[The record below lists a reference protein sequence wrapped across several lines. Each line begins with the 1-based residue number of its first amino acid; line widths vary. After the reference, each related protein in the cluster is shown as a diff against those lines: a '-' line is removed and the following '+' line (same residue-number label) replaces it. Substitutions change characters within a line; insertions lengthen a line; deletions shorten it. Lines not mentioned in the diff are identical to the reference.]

1 MYASKIKYKSLN
13 EKKSDPDEIYYH
25 RELLCHSL
33 DQRRIDLITISG
45 CNLMNLK
52 REPRFDPDYLFPR
65 NLNSDD
71 TASPEAVPTN
81 HTETRCYSFE
91 KKKVFVLTS
100 RVHPGETPA
109 SFVFNGF
116 FEFILKKD
124 DPRARNLRRQFVFK
138 LGKTGFFY

>member
-1 MYASKIKYKSLN
+1 M
-13 EKKSDPDEIYYH
+13 
-25 RELLCHSL
+25 

-45 CNLMNLK
+45 CNLINYK
-52 REPRFDPDYLFPR
+52 REPRFDPDFLFPR
-65 NLNSDD
+65 HPPKEAGGGGDGAA
-71 TASPEAVPTN
+71 TATSPEEAESRPVLN
-81 HTETRCYSFE
+81 ENRCYSFE

-138 LGKTGFFY
+138 LGKHLKVKND

>member
-1 MYASKIKYKSLN
+1 M
-13 EKKSDPDEIYYH
+13 
-25 RELLCHSL
+25 LCYSL
-33 DQRRIDLITISG
+33 DQRRIDLITVSA
-45 CNLMNLK
+45 CNLLNYK

-65 NLNSDD
+65 QSKNGESENPDD
-71 TASPEAVPTN
+71 QYI
-81 HTETRCYSFE
+81 TERRSYSFE

-124 DPRARNLRRQFVFK
+124 DPRARVLRRQFVFK
-138 LGKTGFFY
+138 LGELILI

>member
-1 MYASKIKYKSLN
+1 
-13 EKKSDPDEIYYH
+13 
-25 RELLCHSL
+25 LCYSI

-45 CNLMNLK
+45 CNQLNYK
-52 REPRFDPDYLFPR
+52 REPRFDPEHLFPR
-65 NLNSDD
+65 
-71 TASPEAVPTN
+71 PTN
-81 HTETRCYSFE
+81 KYDEHGMIIDEHKIDKRSYNFE

-116 FEFILKKD
+116 LEFLLKKD

-138 LGKTGFFY
+138 LVPMLNPDGVARGYYRTDQMGTNLVIN

>member
-1 MYASKIKYKSLN
+1 M
-13 EKKSDPDEIYYH
+13 
-25 RELLCHSL
+25 CHSL

-45 CNLMNLK
+45 CNLINLK

-65 NLNSDD
+65 NTNSDD
-71 TASPEAVPTN
+71 ATASAAAGASEADSSTQN
-81 HTETRCYSFE
+81 ETRCYSFE

-124 DPRARNLRRQFVFK
+124 DPRARNLRRPFVFK
-138 LGKTGFFY
+138 LGKSYFLVFVVV